1 MMSTITIAPM
11 TTPITIPVEFPLLEE
26 GDDD

>member
-11 TTPITIPVEFPLLEE
+11 TTPTTIPVVFPLLEE

>member
-1 MMSTITIAPM
+1 MMSTINIAPM

-26 GDDD
+26 GDDG